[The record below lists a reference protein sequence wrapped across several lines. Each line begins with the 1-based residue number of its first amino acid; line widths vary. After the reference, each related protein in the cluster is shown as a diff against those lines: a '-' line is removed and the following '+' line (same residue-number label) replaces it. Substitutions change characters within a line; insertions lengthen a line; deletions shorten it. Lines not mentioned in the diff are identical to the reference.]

1 MNRLTRYFLLTVLV
15 LSTASAVL
23 RAQVSNERLL
33 RAADEPHNW
42 LTYSG
47 TYMSQRYSTLKQID
61 LTNVKNLEQ
70 KWVFQAESL
79 EKFET
84 TPLVVD
90 GVMYLTG
97 GNGYA
102 YALDARSGRQLW
114 MYKHA
119 FPPGRKAGIKEKDVG
134 ELVDKLKNEAKA
146 L

>member
-1 MNRLTRYFLLTVLV
+1 MNRLTRYFSLAVVLLSLAGTV
-15 LSTASAVL
+15 S

-33 RAADEPHNW
+33 RASDEPHNW

-79 EKFET
+79 EKFES

-90 GVMYLTG
+90 GVMYITQAPSDAL
-97 GNGYA
+97 
-102 YALDARSGRQLW
+102 ALDARTGRVFW
-114 MYKHA
+114 IYRYYPSTDA
-119 FPPGRKAGIKEKDVG
+119 RPCCD
-134 ELVDKLKNEAKA
+134 
-146 L
+146 